1 MHYFDASA
9 LVKRYVRET
18 GSQTVRR
25 LLATGVAA
33 TSRLSEVEV
42 ASAIARRTREGVLSA
57 DQRDRVLA
65 ALSDDVPPSRSS
77 NSRRRSRH
85 RPGPSCRSTR

>member
-9 LVKRYVRET
+9 LAKRYVREI

-25 LLATGVAA
+25 LLGAGVAA

-42 ASAIARRTREGVLSA
+42 ASAIARRAREGVLSPE
-57 DQRDRVLA
+57 QRDRLLA
-65 ALSDDVPPSRSS
+65 TLSDDVPALAIVELIP
-77 NSRRRSRH
+77 RSRQ
-85 RPGPSCRSTR
+85 RVGRCWWNTR